1 MYVIELKYMHLNY
14 NTFHSNIMCIVFPFT
29 QEVPFHIQVYD
40 YYSNKGVFI
49 DSFTVNLTFITNI
62 YYSSPV
68 KYSGTFGVATIT
80 FAYRFYCAENY
91 YGNKCDIYC
100 QPTDSYLGHYYC
112 DFDGQ
117 KLCIDGYSNPDS
129 NCTDIQQ
136 SEQFI

>member
-1 MYVIELKYMHLNY
+1 MDLHDTLCPKI
-14 NTFHSNIMCIVFPFT
+14 TCIIFPFT
-29 QEVPFHIQVYD
+29 QEVLFHIQVYD
-40 YYSNKGVFI
+40 NDQSYYGEFI
-49 DSFTVNLTFITNI
+49 DNFTMNLTFITNI
-62 YYSSPV
+62 YYSTPV